1 MTKSWLPLESNP
13 DVMNDYVSKMGLDVS
28 KIQFHDVM
36 STEDWALEMIPRPVL
51 GTYVHPLNPMHVLI
65 EQFCNSLSLFNSD
78 TPLNTV
84 IIINSIFII
93 IYIIII
99 MHDLF

>member
-51 GTYVHPLNPMHVLI
+51 GT
-65 EQFCNSLSLFNSD
+65 
-78 TPLNTV
+78 
-84 IIINSIFII
+84 
-93 IYIIII
+93 
-99 MHDLF
+99 